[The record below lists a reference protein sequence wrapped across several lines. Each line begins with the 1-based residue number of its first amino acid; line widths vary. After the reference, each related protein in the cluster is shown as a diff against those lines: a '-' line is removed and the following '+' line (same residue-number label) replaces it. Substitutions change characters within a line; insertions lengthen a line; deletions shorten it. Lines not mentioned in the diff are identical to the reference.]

1 MVTQGSNIK
10 YVWLNLTPGLMN
22 NRRRTWAAET
32 SVVPM
37 RIPGYWFVEEGA
49 NTPIGAS
56 PDPSEKVIYSLHGDR
71 YLFASAS
78 PDARHSTVVHG
89 LLKHCEVVQRIF
101 AV

>member
-1 MVTQGSNIK
+1 MVTQGSNVK

-22 NRRRTWAAET
+22 NRRRTWAAERMLFQCAFQDIG
-32 SVVPM
+32 SSK
-37 RIPGYWFVEEGA
+37 EGD

-78 PDARHSTVVHG
+78 PDVTHSTIVHA